1 MAVSEQLDY
10 VHREAR
16 LDPPNSDVQISTEQ
30 LLDELLGRFE
40 DDDLSMPH
48 LASTK

>member
-1 MAVSEQLDY
+1 MAVSEQWDC
-10 VHREAR
+10 VHGEGR
-16 LDPPNSDVQISTEQ
+16 LDAPDSDVQIQQ

-48 LASTK
+48 LASTE